1 MGDDNTIIPL
11 DSSEREIISR
21 RTDEERERDR
31 VLIARM
37 YVRGKSIHEMML
49 AINALYPERPVSSKA
64 ISADLN
70 AIRDAW
76 LRSSLLDFNEAK
88 AKELAG
94 IDEAEREAWDAWER
108 SKEKHMRLEYEVSD
122 DQVPFSAEKIA
133 QVQRKKKRKI
143 IEATVGDIRYLEMIE
158 RLKKMRCDI
167 LGLFEAKRIQVD
179 WRTEAI
185 QLGMGEDEIDA
196 VKERTVN
203 VMVEAITQAAKDKGL
218 IKEEDIIDAE
228 METDNA

>member
-1 MGDDNTIIPL
+1 MVDDNTIIPL
-11 DSSEREIISR
+11 DQTEREIISR

-64 ISADLN
+64 ISLDLN

-122 DQVPFSAEKIA
+122 DQVPFSTEKIVK
-133 QVQRKKKRKI
+133 VQRKKKRRI
-143 IEATVGDIRYLEMIE
+143 IEATVGDIRYLEMVE

-203 VMVEAITQAAKDKGL
+203 VMMEAITQAAKDKGL
-218 IKEEDIIDAE
+218 IKEEDIIDAD
-228 METDNA
+228 MEN

>member
-1 MGDDNTIIPL
+1 MADDNTIIPL
-11 DSSEREIISR
+11 DSSEREVISR

-64 ISADLN
+64 ISLDLN

-122 DQVPFSAEKIA
+122 DQVPFSADKIA

-203 VMVEAITQAAKDKGL
+203 VMMEAITQAAKDKGL
-218 IKEEDIIDAE
+218 IKEEDIIDL
-228 METDNA
+228 ETNDA

>member
-1 MGDDNTIIPL
+1 MSNSPILPL
-11 DSSEREIISR
+11 DSTEKEVVSR
-21 RTDEERERDR
+21 RTNEERERDQ

-49 AINALYPERPVSSKA
+49 AINALYPERPVSSKS
-64 ISADLN
+64 IGADLN

-108 SKEKHMRLEYEVSD
+108 SKEKHMRFEYEISD
-122 DQVPFSAEKIA
+122 DQVPFSADKIA

-203 VMVEAITQAAKDKGL
+203 LMVEAITQAAKDKGL
-218 IKEEDIIDAE
+218 IKEEDIIDVE
-228 METDNA
+228 NSDNG

>member
-1 MGDDNTIIPL
+1 MGDDNTIVPL

-49 AINALYPERPVSSKA
+49 AINAMYPERPVSSKA
-64 ISADLN
+64 ISLDLN

-94 IDEAEREAWDAWER
+94 IDEAEREAWDAFER
-108 SKEKHMRLEYEVSD
+108 SKEKHIKYEYYVAD
-122 DQVPFSAEKIA
+122 DEVPFSAEKIA
-133 QVQRKKKRKI
+133 KVKRKSKRKI
-143 IEATVGDIRYLEMIE
+143 VETTVGDIRYLEMVE

-179 WRTEAI
+179 WRVEAL
-185 QLGMGEDEIDA
+185 QLGMREDEIDA

-228 METDNA
+228 METDDA

>member
-1 MGDDNTIIPL
+1 MSDNLMVPL
-11 DSSEREIISR
+11 DSTEKEVVSR
-21 RTDEERERDR
+21 RTNEERERDQ

-49 AINALYPERPVSSKA
+49 AINALYPDRPVSSKS
-64 ISADLN
+64 IGVDLN

-108 SKEKHMRLEYEVSD
+108 SKEKHMRFEYEISD
-122 DQVPFSAEKIA
+122 DQVPFSADKIA

-203 VMVEAITQAAKDKGL
+203 LMVEAITQAAKDKGL

-228 METDNA
+228 LENSDNG

>member
-1 MGDDNTIIPL
+1 MADDNTIIPL
-11 DSSEREIISR
+11 DSSEREVISR

-64 ISADLN
+64 ISLDLN

-94 IDEAEREAWDAWER
+94 IDEAEREAWNAWER

-122 DQVPFSAEKIA
+122 DQVPFSADKIA

-179 WRTEAI
+179 WKTEAI

-203 VMVEAITQAAKDKGL
+203 VMMEAITQAAKDKGL
-218 IKEEDIIDAE
+218 IKEEDIIDL
-228 METDNA
+228 ETNDA

>member
-1 MGDDNTIIPL
+1 MADDNTIIPL
-11 DSSEREIISR
+11 DSSEREVISR

-64 ISADLN
+64 ISLDLN

-122 DQVPFSAEKIA
+122 DQVPFSADKIA

-179 WRTEAI
+179 WKTEAI

-203 VMVEAITQAAKDKGL
+203 VMMEAITQAAKDKGL
-218 IKEEDIIDAE
+218 IKEEDIIDL
-228 METDNA
+228 ETNDA